1 MKAKYII
8 LSAIAVVLA
17 AACKK
22 EGAQVLSEFQAD
34 KLYVTIPEAGG
45 SATINVTATEAWTF
59 DITIPKDTTVRT
71 ETGKKKK
78 TINVM
83 QLEEYSWVEVS
94 PVSGTPGSTKITFTD
109 NREEDDEASYTK
121 TLKVKI
127 GENKTQ
133 DIIVMV
139 GTPASAVKA
148 TVKQLLGKEEGFT
161 PVEGKTYQVTGA
173 CTRIAST
180 SYGNWYLKDAS
191 TDEPLYIYGT
201 VDATGSYNW
210 SSFGIETGDVVT
222 VEGPYTLYNSTVELV
237 DASVIK
243 VTKSLLSSVKGSTI
257 YVGKE
262 AKEFELEMAQK
273 GTGLGFE
280 SKSDWLVMDNS
291 YTMNSKGNLV
301 FTITPEENT
310 TGKPRTGTLS
320 FVSTKKDN
328 LPSEVTVNIIQQ
340 AATTK
345 GGVKDIRD
353 ICASSTNSRSQA
365 LFDVELNE
373 EVLVTYANGKYIFV
387 EDKTGGLIL
396 YNSATK
402 YSVGQKISG
411 RVFGQGYAYSG
422 VAQGTDFNAALGKT
436 QKAPADP
443 AKLPK
448 GTEITLQKL
457 LDEWDTYAYR
467 LVTIKGLTVTDAID
481 ATYPMSTGT
490 DERHPKMDE
499 KNKEITD
506 TGDIDGKITD
516 GTNQVVIRIKSD
528 DSFKLQME
536 EGKKYDVTCI
546 PTLDKQDKI
555 LGLWEAAHVS
565 EAK

>member
-8 LSAIAVVLA
+8 LSAVAVVLA
-17 AACKK
+17 AACQK

-45 SATINVTATEAWTF
+45 SASINVTATEAWSF
-59 DITIPKDTTVRT
+59 DIDIPKDTTVRT

-78 TINVM
+78 TIEVN
-83 QLEEYSWVEVS
+83 QLEEYPWVAIS
-94 PVSGTPGSTKITFTD
+94 PVSGTAGTTKITFTD
-109 NREEDDEASYTK
+109 NRDEKDESSYTQ
-121 TLKVKI
+121 TFKVKV
-127 GENKTQ
+127 GEHKTQ

-139 GTPASAVKA
+139 GTPAAAAKA
-148 TVKQLLGKEEGFT
+148 TVKQLLGKEEGFA
-161 PVEGKTYQVTGA
+161 PVDGKTYQVTGA

-191 TDEPLYIYGT
+191 TDETLYIYGT

-222 VEGPYTLYNSTVELV
+222 VEGPYKVYNGTVELV

-262 AKEFELEMAQK
+262 KKEFELEIKKK

-280 SKSDWLVMDNS
+280 SKTDWLKLGTS

-301 FTITPEENT
+301 FTVTPEENN
-310 TGKPRTGTLS
+310 TGKVRTGTLS
-320 FVSTKKDN
+320 FISTKDGE
-328 LPSEVTVNIIQQ
+328 LPSEVTVTISQQ

-353 ICASSTNSRSQA
+353 ICASSTSSKAQA
-365 LFDVELNE
+365 AFDVELDNE
-373 EVLVTYANGKYIFV
+373 ILVTYVNGKYIFV

-396 YNSATK
+396 YNSASK
-402 YSVGQKISG
+402 YSAGQKISG
-411 RVFGQGYAYSG
+411 RVFGKGYAYGG

-436 QKAPADP
+436 EKAPADP

-457 LDEWDTYAYR
+457 LDEWDTYAFR

-481 ATYPMSTGT
+481 ATYPVSTGK
-490 DERHPKMDE
+490 DERHPVMDGTNE
-499 KNKEITD
+499 KTD
-506 TGDIDGKITD
+506 PGDIEGTITD
-516 GTNQVVIRIKSD
+516 GTNEVAIRINSD
-528 DSFKLQME
+528 DSFKLKME
-536 EGKKYDVTCI
+536 KGKKYDVTCI
-546 PTLDKQDKI
+546 PTVREKI
-555 LGLWEAAHVS
+555 KTLGLWDAAHIAES
-565 EAK
+565 K